1 MPENESQTLPKFAS
15 LTELVDFLDTNDLG
29 DYLDQMPEARF
40 EVTLK
45 KSTRMIPVDEEVAR
59 KLSVVA
65 HQEHLPLETLTN
77 QWLLERLASYP
88 A

>member
-1 MPENESQTLPKFAS
+1 MPDNLSPTLPKFAS
-15 LTELVDFLDTNDLG
+15 LDALVDFFDKHDLG
-29 DYLDQMPEARF
+29 DYLDQMPEAHF
-40 EVTLK
+40 EVSLN

-65 HQEHLPLETLTN
+65 NQEHLPVEALTN
-77 QWLLERLASYP
+77 QWLSERLAHYT